1 MFGWDEE
8 GGLGFAVELRV
19 DDSECGFYAF
29 RGDMGDGDV
38 FEVGFSYVDGEDGG
52 GAGWGE
58 VGEFFAAYG
67 AEPANYQDRKSVV

>member
-1 MFGWDEE
+1 MAGTRFIRLGRRGWT
-8 GGLGFAVELRV
+8 
-19 DDSECGFYAF
+19 YAF

-38 FEVGFSYVDGEDGG
+38 FEVGFSDVDGEDGG

-67 AEPANYQDRKSVV
+67 AEPAAVGDGGEAAVGVA